1 MIRKILIAIM
11 AVMTASV
18 VLADT
23 KPAYTR
29 QERKLITEANSLYH
43 KGDFAGAA
51 SLYNNVLAKNA
62 SNAIARYNLALAQ
75 IRSAA
80 KPSQDKSEATDT
92 IMQQA
97 VSNLNAVA
105 QAVATDADL
114 AAKAAYNLGNIAFNA
129 EDYGSAIQNY
139 KQSLRLNPDSEPARR
154 NLRIAQKKQQQQN
167 QDKNKDKNQDKQDQK
182 EKQDKQDQKQD
193 QQQNQDK
200 QQQQQQDRLNQQ
212 NADRML
218 NAIENKE
225 NALRS
230 KIKSTGDKSQN
241 SARPNRK
248 NW

>member
-1 MIRKILIAIM
+1 MIRKILIVII
-11 AVMTASV
+11 AVMSV
-18 VLADT
+18 SLAWADT
-23 KPAYTR
+23 KPSYTR
-29 QERKLITEANSLYH
+29 QERKLISEANALYR
-43 KGDFAGAA
+43 KGDFAKAA
-51 SLYNNVLAKNA
+51 AIYNNILSKNA
-62 SNAIARYNLALAQ
+62 SNSIARYNLALSQ
-75 IRSAA
+75 VRSAA

-97 VSNLNAVA
+97 VANFNAVA
-105 QAVATDADL
+105 QAVATDASL

-129 EDYGSAIQNY
+129 EDYASAIQNY

-167 QDKNKDKNQDKQDQK
+167 QDKNKDKNQDKQD
-182 EKQDKQDQKQD
+182 KQDKQDQKQD
-193 QQQNQDK
+193 QQNNQDK
-200 QQQQQQDRLNQQ
+200 QEQQKPQDRMNQQ

-230 KIKSTGDKSQN
+230 KLKSVGEKSQN

>member
-1 MIRKILIAIM
+1 MIRKILILFIVAL
-11 AVMTASV
+11 TSV
-18 VLADT
+18 AAYADS

-29 QERKLITEANSLYH
+29 QERKLISEANNLYR

-51 SLYNNVLAKNA
+51 SIYNKVLSQNA
-62 SNAIARYNLALAQ
+62 ANSIARYNLALAQ

-80 KPSQDKSEATDT
+80 KPSQDKTEATDT

-105 QAVATDADL
+105 QAAAADADL

-129 EDYGSAIQNY
+129 EDYASAIQSY

-154 NLRIAQKKQQQQN
+154 NLRIAQKKQQQS
-167 QDKNKDKNQDKQDQK
+167 QDKQNQKQEQQKQEPQPQPQDQQ
-182 EKQDKQDQKQD
+182 KQEQKQD
-193 QQQNQDK
+193 
-200 QQQQQQDRLNQQ
+200 RMNQQ

-225 NALRS
+225 NALRT
-230 KIKSTGDKSQN
+230 KIKSAGDKSHN
-241 SARPNRK
+241 SSRPNRK